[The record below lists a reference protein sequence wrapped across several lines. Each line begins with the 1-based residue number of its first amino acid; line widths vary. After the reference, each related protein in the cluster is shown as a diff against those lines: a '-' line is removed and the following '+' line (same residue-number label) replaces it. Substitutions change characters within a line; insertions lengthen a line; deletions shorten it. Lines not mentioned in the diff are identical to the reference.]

1 MAIPPWKTLDH
12 TRQAVAL
19 VILHGSLEPAV
30 TNALLAGLPSCLEL
44 PVLQLDGVMAL
55 HDDWASHGSGS
66 QVVSQLARL
75 GSDCLLLA
83 VEPEGSNELEW
94 LGSVTGQRLLH
105 FHTGTQV
112 AVEDLVAQLQ
122 KIRRERLLA
131 VLPL

>member
-19 VILHGSLEPAV
+19 VILHGSIEPSV

-44 PVLQLDGVMAL
+44 PVLQLDEVTTL
-55 HDDWASHGSGS
+55 HDDWATHGSRS
-66 QVVSQLARL
+66 HVATQLARL

-83 VEPEGSNELEW
+83 VEPEGANELEW

-105 FHTGTQV
+105 FHTGVQI
-112 AVEDLVAQLQ
+112 AVEELIAELQ
-122 KIRRERLLA
+122 QIRRERLLA